1 MSGKVSKFVLFG
13 KKFSRFAHFWEK
25 YDNICT
31 FRVKILGLKFPPQF
45 FCPLTPYFYFPKY
58 SLLQQLN
65 KSFSYIYYKL
75 EAFVMSVDLT
85 DKQDQKCIIFCDK
98 LWYHWFHIIW
108 EQNGANW
115 VAQILRKF

>member
-1 MSGKVSKFVLFG
+1 MKICVIFFLNNSVELKVIKLLHSK
-13 KKFSRFAHFWEK
+13 
-25 YDNICT
+25 
-31 FRVKILGLKFPPQF
+31 Q
-45 FCPLTPYFYFPKY
+45 
-58 SLLQQLN
+58 
-65 KSFSYIYYKL
+65 YKL
-75 EAFVMSVDLT
+75 KAFVMSVDLT